1 MIDATGHV
9 SNGFKSKAAGWSALE
24 VMLPWTDQVTEAMR
38 LQKFENGAIIA
49 A

>member
-1 MIDATGHV
+1 MPPVTSSMG
-9 SNGFKSKAAGWSALE
+9 SKSKAAGWSALE
-24 VMLPWTDQVTEAMR
+24 VMLPWVDQVTEAMC

>member
-1 MIDATGHV
+1 MATI
-9 SNGFKSKAAGWSALE
+9 SALDQKRRGSLARFGDDAE
-24 VMLPWTDQVTEAMR
+24 ADQVTEAMC